1 MPLLDIATEKLQE
14 RLIADR
20 KVRALAVVGSY
31 GTDTQ
36 WQGSVPT
43 LLTFERGLLS
53 AQAETR
59 AGVRLERLPYEH
71 LERWRDWDA
80 AQAEAPLSLLATAR
94 LLYDPTGNFGRIQRM
109 LLGLGPERL
118 ALYRQELLDQA
129 ETRLNEARAKL
140 QRGQD
145 GQRSSAGQRGNVPEQ
160 LLALVTAREVALG
173 LLYPALLSRLH
184 LWPESEVRLPHFWRV
199 VAGLRFPRSV
209 YSLERLY
216 AFGGLEEA
224 RRCLLATRGLGLVE
238 PERRA
243 RAAFTVGYYDGAV
256 RLLRDEA
263 ASRHR
268 ADLERWPLLS
278 PARQSKLS
286 QLIGLERSPIG
297 PTALDIADAL
307 LEDVREGR

>member
-1 MPLLDIATEKLQE
+1 MPLLDNATEKLQE

-31 GTDTQ
+31 GTDAQ

-59 AGVRLERLPYEH
+59 AGVRVERLPYEH
-71 LERWRDWDA
+71 LEGWRDWEV

-118 ALYRQELLDQA
+118 ALYRQELLAQA
-129 ETRLNEARAKL
+129 ETRLNEARTQL
-140 QRGQD
+140 ERG
-145 GQRSSAGQRGNVPEQ
+145 SAGQRGNVPEQ

-173 LLYPALLSRLH
+173 LLYPALLSLLR
-184 LWPESEVRLPHFWRV
+184 LWPESEVRLPHSWRV

-238 PERRA
+238 QERRA

-268 ADLERWPLLS
+268 SDLERWPLLS
-278 PARQSKLS
+278 SARQSKLA

-297 PTALDIADAL
+297 PAALDIAQEL

>member
-1 MPLLDIATEKLQE
+1 MTPLDSATEKLQE

-31 GTDTQ
+31 GTDAQ

-43 LLTFERGLLS
+43 LLTFERGVLS
-53 AQAETR
+53 AQTETR
-59 AGVRLERLPYEH
+59 AGVRLERLPYEQ
-71 LERWRDWDA
+71 LERWRDWEA
-80 AQAEAPLSLLATAR
+80 AQTEAPLALLATAR
-94 LLYDPTGNFGRIQRM
+94 LLYDPTGYFGRIQRM

-118 ALYRQELLDQA
+118 ALYRQERLAQA
-129 ETRLNEARAKL
+129 ETRLNEARKL
-140 QRGQD
+140 LQSGHAGGRT
-145 GQRSSAGQRGNVPEQ
+145 SAGQRGSVPEQ

-173 LLYPALLSRLH
+173 QLYPALLSLLG
-184 LWPESEVRLPHFWRV
+184 LWPESEVRLPHTWRV
-199 VAGLRFPRSV
+199 VVGLRFPKSV

-238 PERRA
+238 QERRA
-243 RAAFTVGYYDGAV
+243 RAAFTAGYYDGAV

-263 ASRHR
+263 ANRHS

-278 PARQSKLS
+278 AARQAKLA
-286 QLIGLERSPIG
+286 QLIGLERSPLG
-297 PTALDIADAL
+297 PTALDIAQEL

>member
-1 MPLLDIATEKLQE
+1 MLEPDKIAE

-20 KVRALAVVGSY
+20 KVRALALVGSY
-31 GTDTQ
+31 DTPEQ

-53 AQAETR
+53 AQTETR
-59 AGVRLERLPYEH
+59 AGIRLERQPFEK

-80 AQAEAPLSLLATAR
+80 AQQEAPLSLLATGR

-118 ALYRQELLDQA
+118 ALYRQELLAQA
-129 ETRLNEARAKL
+129 ESRLDEARTVLGNGHA
-140 QRGQD
+140 G
-145 GQRSSAGQRGNVPEQ
+145 GRSSAGQRGNVPEQ

-173 LLYPALLSRLH
+173 LLYPALLSLLH
-184 LWPESEVRLPHFWRV
+184 LWPDSEVRLPHAWRV

-216 AFGGLEEA
+216 AFGGLDEA

-238 PERRA
+238 QERRA
-243 RAAFTVGYYDGAV
+243 RAAFAVGYYDGAV

-278 PARQSKLS
+278 SARQNKLA
-286 QLIGLERSPIG
+286 QLIGLERSPLG
-297 PTALDIADAL
+297 MTALGIAQEL